1 MAFLIPDN
9 LRSRSDVPT
18 GVKRAASAFQVGLDD
33 TAVVW
38 YEPLY
43 DPAGEKPHLV
53 VLLPDR
59 GIVVLE
65 ALEARAG
72 GVLGV
77 LRGKIRLERDGREV
91 EVDNPL
97 ARAERLAATLRQR
110 IGAESRLAGVK
121 VPVAAGAV
129 LGALT
134 REEAAGKKLD
144 KAIELERCLFRTDLE
159 AAMAGT
165 GEAELLRVFARMLG
179 AGGEPNIDP
188 ALEKVLRGLIQ
199 PETVIERIG
208 RPGDRGQLA
217 IFQPPKSGEDIVR
230 IMDRQQESMAKS
242 LGEGHRI
249 IRGVAGSGK
258 TLILVFRAR
267 LLARMFPQHRF
278 LVACYTRAL
287 AGQLRALLAEHR
299 NIDVIN
305 LDKLMFNV
313 IREAGLRFPGYEDEN
328 ADERV
333 AEVACEAIRRGAGS
347 RYHSVLLDE
356 AQDFCTAAL
365 QFVVGLLEPGRDDL
379 VIVADAAQNIFRRRF
394 SWKQAGIQAQGRTRI
409 LRVNYRNTREIL
421 EFASRFLLASER
433 LRAEEAPDFEDEN
446 AVIPPESAARSGPRP
461 ELIEASAMDDEVAL
475 TVAKAQAWAAELTEP
490 RSIGVLYASSGEGG
504 HDRARSLYEG
514 LRKGTGVFWLT
525 DPGDRAAK
533 DRLAD
538 ARDKIVLTTIH
549 SAKGMEFPRVAL
561 CGVWKD
567 GQETEVNRKLAYVGM
582 TRATEQLVVVTG
594 GEHPLLEDLRKAAG
608 DRN

>member
-9 LRSRSDVPT
+9 LRSRNDAPA

-43 DPAGEKPHLV
+43 DPAGDKPHLV

-59 GIVVLE
+59 GIIVLE
-65 ALEARAG
+65 ALEVKAG

-97 ARAERLAATLRQR
+97 ARAERLANTLRQR
-110 IGAESRLAGVK
+110 IGAEGRLVDLS
-121 VPVAAGAV
+121 VPVVAGAV

-134 REEAAGKKLD
+134 REEAATKRLD
-144 KAIELERCLFRTDLE
+144 KTIELDRCLFRPDLD

-165 GEAELLRVFARMLG
+165 GEAELLRAFARMLG
-179 AGGEPNIDP
+179 GGGRADIDP

-199 PETVIERIG
+199 PETVIERISHA
-208 RPGDRGQLA
+208 GDHGQLT
-217 IFQPPKSGEDIVR
+217 IFQPPKGGEDIVR
-230 IMDRQQESMAKS
+230 VMDRQQESMAKS

-287 AGQLRALLAEHR
+287 AGQLRALLSEHR

-305 LDKLMFNV
+305 LDKLMYNI
-313 IREAGLRFPGYEDEN
+313 IREAGLRFPGYEGDD

-333 AEVACEAIRRGAGS
+333 AEVARDAVRRGAGP
-347 RYHSVLLDE
+347 RYHAILLDE

-365 QFVVGLLEPGRDDL
+365 QFVAALLLPGRDDL

-394 SWKQAGIQAQGRTRI
+394 SWRQAGIQAQGRTRI
-409 LRVNYRNTREIL
+409 LRINYRNTREIL
-421 EFASRFLLASER
+421 DFASRFLLASEN

-461 ELIEASAMDDEVAL
+461 ELEEASSPEEEVAL
-475 TVAKAQAWAAELTEP
+475 AVARVRTWVGETRGP
-490 RSIGVLYASSGEGG
+490 REIGVLYASSGDDGQG
-504 HDRARSLYEG
+504 RIRTLRDG
-514 LRKGTGVFWLT
+514 LRQCGSVYWLT
-525 DPGDRAAK
+525 DPDSRSAK
-533 DRLAD
+533 DRLAES
-538 ARDKIVLTTIH
+538 RDTIVLTTIH
-549 SAKGMEFPRVAL
+549 SAKGMEFPRVVL

-567 GQETEVNRKLAYVGM
+567 GQDLEVNRKLAYVGM
-582 TRATEQLVVVTG
+582 TRATERLVVVTG
-594 GEHPLLEDLRKAAG
+594 GSHPLIEDLRKAAQPLT
-608 DRN
+608 